1 LTRKVHQLNTG
12 FQRKSICRNRRI
24 AERKLLEALISYM
37 FHVRTMITALA
48 GGVGAARFLTGLE
61 TLVSQK
67 DLSIIVNTGDDIEL
81 FGLHIS
87 PDIDIVMYTLA
98 SIVDEEKGW
107 GIRKDTF
114 HCLEALRKFNSETWF
129 NLGDK
134 DLATHIFRTNLLKNG
149 VKLAEVTAR
158 VGRLLGLDVAI
169 LPMTD
174 DRFET
179 RVLVEEGLV
188 HFEEYFV
195 KRGGKD
201 EVLGVEFL
209 GADKAKP
216 ATGVLESIMEA
227 EKVIVCPSNP
237 IVSIGTILAVKG
249 VRDALRHTSAKKVAI
264 SPIVAGAPVKGPADK
279 LMRGLGFEVSAF
291 SVAELYSDF
300 LDIFVLDT
308 ADSGEKGR
316 IEELGIKV
324 EVANTLMKRLED
336 KVELART
343 VLET

>member
-1 LTRKVHQLNTG
+1 VKTV
-12 FQRKSICRNRRI
+12 
-24 AERKLLEALISYM
+24 
-37 FHVRTMITALA
+37 ITALA
-48 GGVGAARFLTGLE
+48 GGVGAARFLAGLVK
-61 TLVSQK
+61 LVNQK

-87 PDIDIVMYTLA
+87 PDVDIVTYTLA
-98 SIVDEEKGW
+98 GIVNEDKGW
-107 GIRKDTF
+107 GIRGDTF
-114 HCLEALRKFNSETWF
+114 HCLEALRKFNREIWF

-149 VKLAEVTAR
+149 VKLSEVTAR
-158 VGRLLGLDVAI
+158 VSRLLGLEVTV

-179 RVLVEEGLV
+179 RVLIEEGLV

-209 GADKAKP
+209 GGDRAKP
-216 ATGVLESIMEA
+216 AAGVLEAIREA

-237 IVSIGTILAVKG
+237 IVSIGTILAVNG
-249 VRDALRHTSAKKVAI
+249 VRNALRQSNAKKVAV
-264 SPIVAGAPVKGPADK
+264 SPIIAGTPVKGPADK

-300 LDIFVLDT
+300 LDTFVLDV
-308 ADSGEKGR
+308 ADSAEKGR
-316 IEELGIKV
+316 IEKLGIEV
-324 EVANTLMKRLED
+324 EVTNTLMKSLED